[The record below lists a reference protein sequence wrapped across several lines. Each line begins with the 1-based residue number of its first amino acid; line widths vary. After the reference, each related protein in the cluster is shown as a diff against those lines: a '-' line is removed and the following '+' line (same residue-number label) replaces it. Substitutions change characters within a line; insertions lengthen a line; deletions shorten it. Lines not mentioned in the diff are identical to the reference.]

1 MGWGAKGKDWWCKV
15 IKSRREI
22 WLECR
27 TCGWEMVCDDPAL
40 VVELVAEHLSEYVGD
55 RYPNGAHQVEA
66 SETMVYGENL

>member
-1 MGWGAKGKDWWCKV
+1 
-15 IKSRREI
+15 
-22 WLECR
+22 
-27 TCGWEMVCDDPAL
+27 MVCDDPAL